1 MAPCWYWGLFLC
13 QLAAWASAAPVDP
26 EKNHGKTLAEN
37 SPGQW
42 RLLRGSPS
50 CPQTWAHR
58 LAMAEFSSHHTQ
70 FPDSTQGASGIA
82 ISSAD
87 SKSLQII
94 QNNPPQAPQQDSG
107 KSKGTENSSINS
119 HSGGAESTKT
129 EKDKDK
135 SREGQ
140 TGISDTLSVPEPKT
154 KQTKQ
159 EEEPSIKTPNKSEG
173 PAQDSQK
180 IDSVQ
185 TKNSQEQPDDLEE
198 SETDASHP
206 DLNVKVQPPKVL
218 EPKDQ
223 NHQPHLPVQ
232 KPAST
237 KEDSSEVTNAQ
248 EDTSFPKQKNKDSK
262 QEEDPSIKNLN
273 AKSDDPAQNSQKI
286 DSAQT
291 KNSQEQPG
299 HLEKSETHASHLDL
313 NAKVV
318 QPPKVLEPKD
328 QNLQPRLP
336 VQNPASTKK
345 DSSEVTNAQE
355 DTSFLN
361 SKTKDSK
368 QGDDPSVKVV
378 NIQSDAQ
385 DPSSNLNP
393 VPAQN
398 KKTNTDISD
407 PDFSEEETNDEE
419 SKQTE
424 DTLAKDQDPQSDLP
438 VKHLQKSNPVESQ
451 KAEEE
456 VVDPEDEP
464 KKGLGEEKKKNAK
477 HEEDSEGTPKNGS
490 ENSHFFAYLVTTA
503 IVVAALYI
511 AYHNKRKI
519 IAFALEGKKS
529 KTARRPK
536 SSDYQRLD
544 QKVSSPTMSIK
555 TAKFMIFFNL

>member
-1 MAPCWYWGLFLC
+1 MAPSWYWGLLLC

-37 SPGQW
+37 SP
-42 RLLRGSPS
+42 
-50 CPQTWAHR
+50 
-58 LAMAEFSSHHTQ
+58 EFSSHHTQ
-70 FPDSTQGASGIA
+70 LTHSTQGASGTA

-87 SKSLQII
+87 PKSLQIT

-140 TGISDTLSVPEPKT
+140 TGISDTSSVPEPKT
-154 KQTKQ
+154 KQSKQ
-159 EEEPSIKTPNKSEG
+159 EEELSIKTPKKSEG
-173 PAQDSQK
+173 PAQDSRKIDSVQTKNSQEKPDDLEESETDASHPDLNAKEVKPPKILEPKDQNLQPRLPVQKPASTKEDSSEVINAQEDTSFPKQKTKDSKQEDDLSIKNPNAKSDDPAQDSQK

-185 TKNSQEQPDDLEE
+185 TKNSQEQP
-198 SETDASHP
+198 
-206 DLNVKVQPPKVL
+206 
-218 EPKDQ
+218 
-223 NHQPHLPVQ
+223 
-232 KPAST
+232 
-237 KEDSSEVTNAQ
+237 
-248 EDTSFPKQKNKDSK
+248 
-262 QEEDPSIKNLN
+262 
-273 AKSDDPAQNSQKI
+273 
-286 DSAQT
+286 
-291 KNSQEQPG
+291 G
-299 HLEKSETHASHLDL
+299 HLEKSETDASHLDL
-313 NAKVV
+313 NAKEVK
-318 QPPKVLEPKD
+318 PPKILEPKD

-361 SKTKDSK
+361 SKTKEPK
-368 QGDDPSVKVV
+368 QGDDLSIKVV

-393 VPAQN
+393 VPAKN

-407 PDFSEEETNDEE
+407 PGFSEEETNDEE

-438 VKHLQKSNPVESQ
+438 VKHLPKSNPVESK

-464 KKGLGEEKKKNAK
+464 KKGLGDEKKKNAK

-544 QKVSSPTMSIK
+544 QKI
-555 TAKFMIFFNL
+555 